1 MVHESPHDKSQV
13 PGSDL
18 PPASPPQEDAAEAA
32 VPAESAGEPVEE
44 PTPDP
49 YDELWD
55 PDMDIRPVR
64 IRKTRVKSRTD
75 IRPRGGGS
83 PFGRR
88 REGS

>member
-1 MVHESPHDKSQV
+1 MSQKPPHDKPHV
-13 PGSDL
+13 PGPDL
-18 PPASPPQEDAAEAA
+18 PLASPPQEDAAEAA
-32 VPAESAGEPVEE
+32 VMAESAGEPIEE
-44 PTPDP
+44 QTPDP

-75 IRPRGGGS
+75 IRPRAGGA

-88 REGS
+88 REGL